1 MTQPLGNC
9 PGCGGDEPFE
19 QVHPGQH
26 TGERCPDVDGDC
38 PEWVCV
44 GCGAGV
50 FMGTA
55 VFSGGEAPASSGDV
69 FAHTPIPIRPL
80 QSVRAA

>member
-1 MTQPLGNC
+1 MRQPLGNC

-19 QVHPGQH
+19 QVHPGLH
-26 TGERCPDVDGDC
+26 TDDQCPDVGGEC

-50 FMGTA
+50 FMGTG
-55 VFSGGEAPASSGDV
+55 VLTGSSASTSGDASADTSV
-69 FAHTPIPIRPL
+69 PIRTV